1 MITVILS
8 FVCSAL
14 IYLHHHLIKYMKACF
29 DWVCATMVLRC
40 KEVQYLWYTRYIF
53 YNSSYNSVNERCA

>member
-40 KEVQYLWYTRYIF
+40 KEVRYLWYTRYIL
-53 YNSSYNSVNERCA
+53 